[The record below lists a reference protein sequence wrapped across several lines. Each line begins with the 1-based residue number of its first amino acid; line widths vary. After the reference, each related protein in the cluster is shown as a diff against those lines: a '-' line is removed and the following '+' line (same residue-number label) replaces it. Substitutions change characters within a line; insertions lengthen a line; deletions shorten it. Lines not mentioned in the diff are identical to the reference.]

1 MVVARSGEKASEM
14 RISGFLCRT
23 RVLVSSAFAELVTHV
38 EFLVNVAPGKTGYA
52 LRRWYFGRRLGELGQ
67 QAAIGPGLLV
77 HGPLNIHIGNQFS
90 CWRQCTLAA
99 CDDGVIKIGDRV
111 ALNANAYFNACS
123 GGRIVLGNDVLVAPN
138 VVMRTSDHVTSSL
151 DQPINA
157 QRHIGGE
164 IITGDDVW
172 IGANAT
178 VVGGVH
184 IGQGAIVAAGAVVTR
199 DVKPYTIVGGVPA
212 RFIKNRGE

>member
-1 MVVARSGEKASEM
+1 MVVASSGKEAPEM
-14 RISGFLCRT
+14 RISGFLCRA
-23 RVLVSSAFAELVTHV
+23 RALVRSVFAQLVTHV
-38 EFLVNVAPGKTGYA
+38 EFLVNPAPGKTGYT
-52 LRRWYFGRRLGELGQ
+52 LRRWHFGRRLGQLGQ
-67 QAAIGPGLLV
+67 QANIGSGLLV
-77 HGPLNIHIGNQFS
+77 HGPLNIHIGNHFS

-111 ALNANAYFNACS
+111 ALNANVFINACS

-138 VVMRTSDHVTSSL
+138 VVMRASDHVTSSL

-157 QRHIGGE
+157 QGHVGDE
-164 IITGDDVW
+164 IITGNDVW

-178 VVGGVH
+178 VVGGVR
-184 IGQGAIVAAGAVVTR
+184 IGQGAIVAAGSVVTR
-199 DVKPYTIVGGVPA
+199 DVEPYTIVGGVPA